1 MQGASIFAVPIT
13 LIVYYAVVWAVRGRD
28 PKAGTPVVRYAP
40 PQGITPAAARFAR
53 LGSSDGNMLA
63 TVLVS
68 MAAKGAI
75 AITPRGGEW
84 VVASVAPSKDAPAS
98 SDALRRTS
106 TQYPQLSPEEKRVF
120 DLMLQ
125 WGDPVSF
132 QGFEQKRASVL
143 VNDIEAA
150 LREQYEKKL
159 YVRNGAWLAG
169 GIFVSLA
176 ALMTAAAFMPSDM
189 AMFMTLWL
197 FWFTFGL
204 MAIAVLRLGQAFKDI
219 ARRRVSW
226 KMTANTLIS
235 TPLLFSLPLFVA
247 WKMSAEI
254 SREFVVALLASVTV
268 NAFAIPLLKR
278 RSAACRQL
286 LDELE
291 GYRNFLVSVDAAQ
304 LQQINAAGK
313 PAELMNEALAYA
325 IALDVREAWGDH
337 FAGAFAAATV
347 AIG

>member
-1 MQGASIFAVPIT
+1 MPGAFISAIPIA
-13 LIVYYAVVWAVRGRD
+13 LIVYYALVWAVRGRD
-28 PKAGTPVVRYAP
+28 PRAGTPVVRYAA

-53 LGSSDGNMLA
+53 QGSSDGKMLA
-63 TVLVS
+63 AVLVS

-75 AITPRGGEW
+75 TITPHGDEW

-98 SDALRRTS
+98 SDSLRRTS
-106 TQYPQLSPEEKRVF
+106 AQYPQLAPEEKRVF
-120 DLMLQ
+120 DLMFQ
-125 WGDPVSF
+125 WGDPASF

-143 VNDIEAA
+143 VNDIEAS
-150 LREQYEKKL
+150 LREQYEKQL

-169 GIFVSLA
+169 GIFGSFAILIT
-176 ALMTAAAFMPSDM
+176 LAAFMPSDT

-219 ARRRVSW
+219 ARHRVSGR
-226 KMTANTLIS
+226 MAANTLIF
-235 TPLLFSLPLFVA
+235 TPLLFSVPLFVA
-247 WKMSAEI
+247 WKMSAET
-254 SREFVVALLASVTV
+254 SRDFVVALLASVTV
-268 NAFAIPLLKR
+268 NAFAIPLLNR
-278 RSAACRQL
+278 RSAACQQL
-286 LDELE
+286 VDELN
-291 GYRNFLVSVDAAQ
+291 GYAQFLASVDAAQ